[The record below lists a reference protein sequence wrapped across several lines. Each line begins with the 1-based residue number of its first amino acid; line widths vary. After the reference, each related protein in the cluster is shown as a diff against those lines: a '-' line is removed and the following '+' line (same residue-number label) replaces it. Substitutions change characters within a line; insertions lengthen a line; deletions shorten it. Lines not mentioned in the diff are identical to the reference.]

1 MLKSLSF
8 LLLLGLLLSCES
20 KLGKFEED
28 VLSTKQ
34 TNDSVAKLLQQ
45 LDTNQLLKLRGQSK
59 MMLLD
64 FNIELGND
72 TLDME
77 TAGEIDGFIR
87 AYRATDFFT
96 SEIRKLAKAQQ
107 EQQKRLKL
115 LQSDIELGAGDRSQ
129 YYEHVQFELTEARTI
144 RKHSLVLEKQFI
156 EFKHSYEQFKPIF
169 ERFKDEHS
177 PSMQKES

>member
-1 MLKSLSF
+1 MLRNGSF
-8 LLLLGLLLSCES
+8 LLLLALLLSCES
-20 KLGKFEED
+20 KLGKFEDD
-28 VLSTKQ
+28 VLYTKA
-34 TNDSVAKLLQQ
+34 TNDSVAHLLRE

-59 MMLLD
+59 MILLD

-72 TLDME
+72 TLDMK

-96 SEIRKLAKAQQ
+96 SEFKKLGKAQQ
-107 EQQKRLKL
+107 EQQKRLKS
-115 LQSDIELGAGDRSQ
+115 LQSDLENGAGDRAQ
-129 YYEHVQFELTEARTI
+129 YYEYVQFELKEAKEI
-144 RKHSLVLEKQFI
+144 RKHSLILEKQFI

-177 PSMQKES
+177 PSTQ